1 MCIFVDRLIANKR
14 KETKKQGNAPV
25 SFRFVLSRI
34 SKMLVSMDMRKEKI
48 ICFQLL
54 GTFSYTLRERG
65 KDGDHGGKEYHL
77 YRAAPGKAG
86 KKTLS
91 FLQYLVVNHARN
103 ITAEELIDVFWA
115 GESSSDPANALRN
128 MLFKVRVLLREM
140 FPGEDNLLQTFS
152 GCYAWNPE
160 IGIELDVEQFEK
172 ICLEARRS
180 SGEESVEFLRGAA
193 AMYRGDF
200 LSANDSEWAKT
211 QRQYYR
217 TLYLDAC
224 RALLPVLEER
234 EEWMEMVN
242 VCSQAYQIDFGI
254 EDFTAYQMQA
264 FIVMG
269 QPNQA
274 IECYEAFSGR
284 MLEEFG
290 MTPTERIDQI
300 CTLAQSL
307 RKENLGNDE
316 EIFELVCEDSR
327 EPCAFFCSFGT
338 FKSIVAL
345 EKRHLARSGQS
356 STLVIVSL
364 GKGAESAAD
373 RKRLERI
380 LIEGLRT
387 GDPVARLEAGS
398 YILILTGTD
407 LENAQVVTGRLD
419 NAFHKT
425 YRHSKAQL
433 TFRMSRLSP
442 NKEKIE

>member
-1 MCIFVDRLIANKR
+1 
-14 KETKKQGNAPV
+14 
-25 SFRFVLSRI
+25 
-34 SKMLVSMDMRKEKI
+34 MLAGIDMREKKT

-54 GTFSYTLRERG
+54 GTFSYALKERG
-65 KDGDHGGKEYHL
+65 KDGGDGEKEY
-77 YRAAPGKAG
+77 YSYCVVPGKVG

-103 ITAEELIDVFWA
+103 VTAEELIDVFWA
-115 GESSSDPANALRN
+115 GERSSDPANALRN
-128 MLFKVRVLLREM
+128 MLFKIRGLLREM
-140 FPGEDNLLQTFS
+140 LSSEDDLLQTLS
-152 GCYAWNPE
+152 GCYAWKPE
-160 IGIELDVEQFEK
+160 IEIELDAERFEK
-172 ICLEARRS
+172 ICLDARRS
-180 SGEESVEFLRGAA
+180 SGEKRVELLRRAVVV
-193 AMYRGDF
+193 YRGDF

-211 QRQYYR
+211 LRQYYR

-224 RALLPVLEER
+224 RTLLPILEEK

-242 VCSQAYQIDFGI
+242 VCSQAYQIDSGI

-264 FIVMG
+264 FIAMG
-269 QPNQA
+269 QPDQA
-274 IECYEAFSGR
+274 IERYEVFGKR
-284 MLEEFG
+284 MMEEFG
-290 MTPTERIDQI
+290 MPPTERIEQI

-307 RKENLGNDE
+307 RKENMGNDE
-316 EIFELVCEDSR
+316 EIFKLVSEDSR
-327 EPCAFFCSFGT
+327 EPCAFFCNFGT

-364 GKGAESAAD
+364 GKGAASAAD

-398 YILILTGTD
+398 YILILTGAD
-407 LENAQVVTGRLD
+407 MESAQIVTGRLD

-433 TFRMSRLSP
+433 TFRMSRLGP
-442 NKEKIE
+442 NREKAE

>member
-1 MCIFVDRLIANKR
+1 
-14 KETKKQGNAPV
+14 
-25 SFRFVLSRI
+25 
-34 SKMLVSMDMRKEKI
+34 MLAGMDMRREKT

-54 GTFSYTLRERG
+54 GTFSYAIEERG
-65 KDGDHGGKEYHL
+65 KDSVNGEKEYRS

-128 MLFKVRVLLREM
+128 MLFKIRGLLREM
-140 FPGEDNLLQTFS
+140 FPGEDNLLQTLP

-160 IGIELDVEQFEK
+160 IRIELDAEQFEK
-172 ICLEARRS
+172 TCLEARRS
-180 SGEESVEFLRGAA
+180 SGEKSVGLLRQAVA
-193 AMYRGDF
+193 VYRGDF

-211 QRQYYR
+211 MRQYYR

-224 RALLPVLEER
+224 RALLPVLEEK

-264 FIVMG
+264 FIAMG
-269 QPNQA
+269 QPEQA
-274 IECYEAFSGR
+274 IERYEAFGRR

-290 MTPTERIDQI
+290 MPPTDRIEQI
-300 CTLAQSL
+300 FTLAQNL
-307 RKENLGNDE
+307 RKENIGNDE
-316 EIFELVCEDSR
+316 EIFRLVCEDSR

-364 GKGAESAAD
+364 GKGTESAAD

-380 LIEGLRT
+380 LVEGLRT

-407 LENAQVVTGRLD
+407 MESAQAVTGRLD

-433 TFRMSRLSP
+433 TFRMSRLGP
-442 NKEKIE
+442 NREKVE

>member
-1 MCIFVDRLIANKR
+1 MTYYRIGQR
-14 KETKKQGNAPV
+14 QGNAPV
-25 SFRFVLSRI
+25 SSGFVLPCS
-34 SKMLVSMDMRKEKI
+34 SKMLASMDMRREKT

-54 GTFSYTLRERG
+54 GTFSYAMRERE
-65 KDGDHGGKEYHL
+65 KDSVEGEKEYRL
-77 YRAAPGKAG
+77 YHAAPGKAG

-115 GESSSDPANALRN
+115 GESSDPANALRN
-128 MLFKVRVLLREM
+128 MLFKIRGLLREM
-140 FPGEDNLLQTFS
+140 FPGEDDLLQTFP
-152 GCYAWNPE
+152 GCYAWNTE
-160 IGIELDVEQFEK
+160 IEIELDAEQFEK
-172 ICLEARRS
+172 VCLKARRS
-180 SGEESVEFLRGAA
+180 SGEKSVGLLCQAVTL
-193 AMYRGDF
+193 YRGDF

-211 QRQYYR
+211 LRQYYR
-217 TLYLDAC
+217 TLYLDVC
-224 RALLPVLEER
+224 RALLPVLEEK
-234 EEWMEMVN
+234 EEWMEIVN

-264 FIVMG
+264 FIAMG
-269 QPNQA
+269 QPDQA
-274 IECYEAFSGR
+274 IERYETFGKR

-290 MTPTERIDQI
+290 MPPTDRIEQI
-300 CTLAQSL
+300 HALAQSL
-307 RKENLGNDE
+307 RKENMGNDE
-316 EIFELVCEDSR
+316 EIFKLVCEDVR
-327 EPCAFFCSFGT
+327 EPCPFFCNFGT

-345 EKRHLARSGQS
+345 EKRHLERSGQS

-364 GKGAESAAD
+364 GKGEASAAD

-407 LENAQVVTGRLD
+407 MVSAQAVTGRLD

-433 TFRMSRLSP
+433 TFSISRLGP
-442 NKEKIE
+442 DRAKMEKIQK

>member
-1 MCIFVDRLIANKR
+1 MPR
-14 KETKKQGNAPV
+14 
-25 SFRFVLSRI
+25 S
-34 SKMLVSMDMRKEKI
+34 SKMLISMDMRKEKT

-54 GTFSYTLRERG
+54 GTFSYALWEKG
-65 KDGDHGGKEYHL
+65 KDSDDGEKEYRS
-77 YRAAPGKAG
+77 YSAVPGKAG

-128 MLFKVRVLLREM
+128 MLFKVRGLLREM
-140 FPGEDNLLQTFS
+140 FSGEDNLLQTLP

-160 IGIELDVEQFEK
+160 IGIELDAEQFEK
-172 ICLEARRS
+172 ICLGARRS
-180 SGEESVEFLRGAA
+180 SGEESIELLRRAA
-193 AMYRGDF
+193 AVYRGDF
-200 LSANDSEWAKT
+200 LPANDSEWAKT
-211 QRQYYR
+211 LQQYYR

-224 RALLPVLEER
+224 RALLPVLEEK

-254 EDFTAYQMQA
+254 EDFTAYQMRA
-264 FIVMG
+264 FIAMG

-274 IECYEAFSGR
+274 IERYEAFSGR
-284 MLEEFG
+284 MLKEFG
-290 MTPTERIDQI
+290 MPPTERIEQI
-300 CTLAQSL
+300 YILAQSL
-307 RKENLGNDE
+307 RKENLGNNE
-316 EIFELVCEDSR
+316 EIFKLVCEDSR
-327 EPCAFFCSFGT
+327 EPCAFFCRFET
-338 FKSIVAL
+338 FKNIVAL

-364 GKGAESAAD
+364 GEGAASAAD

-380 LIEGLRT
+380 LAEGLRT

-407 LENAQVVTGRLD
+407 MENAQAVTGRLD

-433 TFRMSRLSP
+433 TFRMSRLGSDG
-442 NKEKIE
+442 EKIE